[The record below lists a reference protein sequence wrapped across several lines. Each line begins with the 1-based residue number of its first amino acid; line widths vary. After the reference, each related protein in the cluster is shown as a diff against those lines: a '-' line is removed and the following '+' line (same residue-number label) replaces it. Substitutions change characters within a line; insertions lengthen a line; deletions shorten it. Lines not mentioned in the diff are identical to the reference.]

1 MVEITRCDEHEK
13 NGRTYY
19 HVHFFDV
26 DSGSAGNCFVS
37 KSYLE
42 RLTLGVSEGKTLN
55 IGYDRKARSN
65 FLYLK

>member
-1 MVEITRCDEHEK
+1 MVEITRSDEHEK
-13 NGRTYY
+13 EGRKYY

-37 KSYLE
+37 ALYLE
-42 RLTLGVSEGKTLN
+42 KLTRGVSEGKTLN
-55 IGYDRKARSN
+55 IGYDRKSKSN